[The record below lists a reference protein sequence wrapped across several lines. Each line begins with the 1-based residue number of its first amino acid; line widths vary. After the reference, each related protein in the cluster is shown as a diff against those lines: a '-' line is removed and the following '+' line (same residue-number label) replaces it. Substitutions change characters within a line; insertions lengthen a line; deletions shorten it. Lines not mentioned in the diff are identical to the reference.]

1 MVGVSIYWSV
11 ALRSDPERSWRD
23 FKLTTNKLGLNVLI
37 AVALAFFGWFYFSVY
52 LNLTRGQ
59 PLKLGYGGSFPAI
72 LAILAV
78 STAEEFFFRGY
89 LQNRLSRRLSI
100 WARSLIAVVALAL
113 FKNFVHMW
121 EGMALILHVELFLLG
136 IVHNILPSLWMEWSG
151 SLVGPLLLH
160 VFWDLLVYAPMS
172 EIPYWVI

>member
-1 MVGVSIYWSV
+1 
-11 ALRSDPERSWRD
+11 
-23 FKLTTNKLGLNVLI
+23 
-37 AVALAFFGWFYFSVY
+37 
-52 LNLTRGQ
+52 
-59 PLKLGYGGSFPAI
+59 LGYGGSFPAI

-89 LQNRLSRRLSI
+89 LQNRLNRRLSI

-113 FKNFVHMW
+113 FKNVVHMW
-121 EGMALILHVELFLLG
+121 EGMALILHIELFLLG